1 MKFLRGTFLVQLKSL
16 LLLSGSLLATTSP
29 LFAQTMPLETI
40 TVTGNRGNNAV
51 DIAPTSTPL
60 DAIQPTSV
68 ITQDFIQKNLPMTAN
83 YDEAIKFSPSVFDTA
98 PNGPGLAE
106 SQNISIRGFQ
116 DGQFNVTFDG
126 IPIGDSNDF
135 THHTTSYFAT
145 HDVGQI
151 SVDRGPG
158 TAATIGNAT
167 FGGTVSTLSKAPD
180 SQMGIVPYLMY
191 GSYNTL
197 LYGAEFDSGEIAQTG
212 GTRVMADLE
221 TNTSDGYLTNESQGR
236 LNGFVKIVQPL
247 DANTTLTAVG
257 MYNQVRQNIGLGAT
271 QAQISQFG
279 PNFGLSTDPTKQNFD
294 GYNNDHITSDLEYLD
309 LQSSFGDRWSLDSK
323 IYTYAY
329 YHRGL
334 NGEDPNGEFPNV
346 VSRDG
351 ATTMPGVPGQVLQ
364 NDYRSLGTITRL
376 TKGFNFGDVQA
387 GVWYDHQNNA
397 RALREVNMSIG
408 SLPLNLDDADTG
420 ATNGLDRLLV
430 QNLQTFQPYVQ
441 LDWNVTD
448 ALSLTPGVRYMY
460 FDRSVNAAV
469 NVKTGAAQTYDN
481 TFGTVLPS
489 ISARYTFTPNWTAYA
504 QVAAGALAPNENF
517 FNHNTPGATS
527 LAPEKTWNYQIG
539 TAIQLPDLT
548 LSADAYY
555 IAFTNFITS
564 HVVGGQS
571 VFYNLGGAKYMGL
584 EAEATYMLGD
594 GFSLYANGSLNSA
607 KDNLTHQWLPNAPE
621 TTGVIGGIYSNDGL
635 YASLLGKWV
644 GSRFGDSGQTQGL
657 QPIFTLDGS
666 VSYDLSR
673 MFDGIKQTTIQI
685 QVGNITDTHKII
697 NLAGYTVGAGTPLY
711 WTQPARS
718 VFFSVSKAF

>member
-1 MKFLRGTFLVQLKSL
+1 MKILRRSSL
-16 LLLSGSLLATTSP
+16 LHVLLSSSAILLTAAP
-29 LFAQTMPLETI
+29 VLAQTVPLETI
-40 TVTGNRGNNAV
+40 TINGQRGDNAV
-51 DIAPTSTPL
+51 DIAPGTTPL
-60 DAIQPTSV
+60 DALQPTSV

-145 HDVGQI
+145 HDVGQV

-158 TAATIGNAT
+158 TASTIGNAT
-167 FGGTVSTLSKAPD
+167 FGGTVSTLSKAPTD
-180 SQMGIVPYLMY
+180 QMTINPYLMY

-197 LYGAEFDSGEIAQTG
+197 LYGGEFDSGEIAETG
-212 GTRVMADLE
+212 GTRIMADLQ
-221 TNTSDGYLTNESQGR
+221 TQTSDGYLTNESQAR

-257 MYNQVRQNIGLGAT
+257 MFNHVRQNIGLGETA
-271 QAQISQFG
+271 ADIAHFG
-279 PNFGLSTDPTKQNFD
+279 PNYGLSTDPTQQNYD
-294 GYNNDHITSDLEYLD
+294 GYNNDHITTDLEYLD

-323 IYTYAY
+323 VYTYAY

-346 VSRDG
+346 VSLNG
-351 ATTMPGVPGQVLQ
+351 TTTQTAVPGQVLQ
-364 NDYRSLGTITRL
+364 NDYRSIGTITRL
-376 TKGFNFGDVQA
+376 TKGFSFGDVQA

-397 RALREVNMSIG
+397 RGLHEVDMSAPG
-408 SLPLNLDDADTG
+408 LPLNLDDADTG
-420 ATNGLDRLLV
+420 GVNGVDRALV

-441 LDWNVTD
+441 VDWNVTD
-448 ALSLTPGVRYMY
+448 ALSITPGLRYMY
-460 FDRSVNAAV
+460 FDRSVNAQV
-469 NVKTGAAQTYDN
+469 NVKTEAAQTYDN
-481 TFGTVLPS
+481 TFSTLLPS
-489 ISARYTFTPNWTAYA
+489 ISAHYTFTPNWTAYA

-517 FNHNTPGATS
+517 FNHTTPTTTS
-527 LAPEKTWNYQIG
+527 LAPEKTWNYQTG
-539 TAIQLPDLT
+539 TTIQLPDLT

-555 IAFTNFITS
+555 IAFTNFDAS
-564 HVVGGQS
+564 EVVGGQT
-571 VFYNLGGAKYMGL
+571 VYTNLGGVKYMGL
-584 EAEATYMLGD
+584 EAEATYKIGY
-594 GFSLYANGSLNSA
+594 GFSIYANGSLNSA
-607 KDNLTHQWLPNAPE
+607 KDNITHQWIPNAPE
-621 TTGVIGGIYSNDGL
+621 TTGAIGGIYSNDGL
-635 YASLLGKWV
+635 YASLIGKWV
-644 GSRFGDSGQTQGL
+644 GSRFGDVGQTQGL

-666 VSYDLSR
+666 ASYDLSHI
-673 MFDGIKQTTIQI
+673 FSGIKQTTVQI
-685 QVGNITDTHKII
+685 QVDNITDTTKII

-718 VFFSVSKAF
+718 VFFTIQTSL

>member
-1 MKFLRGTFLVQLKSL
+1 MKLRRRL
-16 LLLSGSLLATTSP
+16 LPILLSSSAILAAAP
-29 LFAQTMPLETI
+29 AAFAQTVPLETI
-40 TVTGNRGNNAV
+40 TINGQRSDAAV
-51 DIAPTSTPL
+51 DLAPGSTPL
-60 DAIQPTSV
+60 EALQPSTV

-145 HDVGQI
+145 HDVGLI

-167 FGGTVSTLSKAPD
+167 FGGTVSVLSKAPTD
-180 SQMGIVPYLMY
+180 QMGLTPYLMY

-197 LYGAEFDSGEIAQTG
+197 LYGAEFDSGEIAETS

-221 TNTSDGYLTNESQGR
+221 TDTSDGYLTNESQGR
-236 LNGFVKIVQPL
+236 LNGYMKIVQPL

-271 QAQISQFG
+271 AAQIAQFG
-279 PNFGLSTDPTKQNFD
+279 PNYGLSTDPTKQNYD
-294 GYNNDHITSDLEYLD
+294 GYNNDNITSDLEYLD

-323 IYTYAY
+323 LYTYAY
-329 YHRGL
+329 FHRGL
-334 NGEDPNGEFPNV
+334 NGEDPNGEFPNT
-346 VSRDG
+346 VSLDG
-351 ATTMPGVPGQVLQ
+351 VTNITAVPGQVLQ
-364 NDYRSLGTITRL
+364 NDYRSFGTITRL
-376 TKGFNFGDVQA
+376 TKAFDFGDVQA
-387 GVWYDHQNNA
+387 GVWYDHQYNA
-397 RALREVNMSIG
+397 RALREVDMSNPG
-408 SLPLNLDDADTG
+408 LPLNLDDADTG
-420 ATNGLDRLLV
+420 ATNGLDRLLT

-441 LDWNVTD
+441 LDWNITD
-448 ALSLTPGVRYMY
+448 ALSITPGLRYMY
-460 FDRSVNAAV
+460 FDRSVDAAV

-481 TFGTVLPS
+481 TFGTLLPS
-489 ISARYTFTPNWTAYA
+489 ISAHYTFTPNWTAYA

-517 FNHNTPGATS
+517 FNHTTPEATS

-539 TAIQLPDLT
+539 TAVELPDLT

-564 HVVGGQS
+564 HSVGGQT

-584 EAEATYMLGD
+584 ETEATYMLGY
-594 GFSLYANGSLNSA
+594 GFSLYANGTLNSA

-621 TTGVIGGIYSNDGL
+621 TTGTIGGIYSEDGF

-644 GSRFGDSGQTQGL
+644 GSRFGDAGQTQGL
-657 QPIFTLDGS
+657 QPVFTLDGS
-666 VSYDLSR
+666 ASYNLSHL
-673 MFDGIKQTTIQI
+673 FDGIKQTTIQV
-685 QVGNITDTHKII
+685 QVDNITDTTKII
-697 NLAGYTVGAGTPLY
+697 NLAGYTVGANTPLY

-718 VFFSVSKAF
+718 VFFTVQTSF

>member
-1 MKFLRGTFLVQLKSL
+1 MRNHCLLRV
-16 LLLSGSLLATTSP
+16 LLSSTAILLVSAP
-29 LFAQTMPLETI
+29 AFAQTVPLETI
-40 TVTGNRGNNAV
+40 TINGQRSNAAV
-51 DIAPTSTPL
+51 DLAPSSTPL
-60 DAIQPTSV
+60 EALQPSSV
-68 ITQDFIQKNLPMTAN
+68 ITQDFITKNLPATAN
-83 YDEAIKFSPSVFDTA
+83 YDEAIKYSASVFDTA

-145 HDVGQI
+145 HDVGEI

-158 TAATIGNAT
+158 TATTIGNAT
-167 FGGTVSTLSKAPD
+167 FGGTVSTLSKAPT
-180 SQMGIVPYLMY
+180 SEMGVNPYLMV

-197 LYGAEFDSGEIAQTG
+197 LYGAEFDSGEIADTG
-212 GTRVMADLE
+212 NTRVLADLQ
-221 TNTSDGYLTNESQGR
+221 TQTSDGYLTNESQAR
-236 LNGFVKIVQPL
+236 LNGYMKIVQPL

-271 QAQISQFG
+271 AAQIAQFG
-279 PNFGLSTDPTKQNFD
+279 PNFGLSNDPTKQNYQ
-294 GYNNDHITSDLEYLD
+294 GYNVDHITTDLEYLD

-323 IYTYAY
+323 VYTYAY
-329 YHRGL
+329 FHRGL

-346 VSRDG
+346 VSLNG
-351 ATTMPGVPGQVLQ
+351 TTLSTAVPGQVLQ
-364 NDYRSLGTITRL
+364 NDYRSIGTITRL
-376 TKGFNFGDVQA
+376 TKGFDFGDLQA

-397 RALREVNMSIG
+397 RALREVVISNPG
-408 SLPLNLDDADTG
+408 LPLNLDDADTG
-420 ATNGLDRLLV
+420 GNNGIDRLLT
-430 QNLQTFQPYVQ
+430 QNLQTVQPYVQ

-448 ALSLTPGVRYMY
+448 ALLLTPGVRYMY
-460 FDRSVNAAV
+460 FDRSVEAPV

-481 TFGTVLPS
+481 TFSTVLPS
-489 ISARYTFTPNWTAYA
+489 ISAHYTFTPNWTAYA

-517 FNHNTPGATS
+517 FNRANPNDTS
-527 LAPEKTWNYQIG
+527 VAPEKTWNYQAG
-539 TAIQLPDLT
+539 TVVQLPDLT

-564 HVVGGQS
+564 HNVGGQTI
-571 VFYNLGGAKYMGL
+571 FYNLGGAKYMGL
-584 EAEATYMLGD
+584 EAEATYMIGG

-621 TTGVIGGIYSNDGL
+621 TTGTIGGIYSNDGL

-666 VSYDLSR
+666 VSYELSHL
-673 MFDGIKQTTIQI
+673 FEGIKQTTV
-685 QVGNITDTHKII
+685 QVQVDNITDTNKII
-697 NLAGYTVGAGTPLY
+697 NLAGYTVSAGTPLY

-718 VFFSVSKAF
+718 VWFTVQTSF

>member
-1 MKFLRGTFLVQLKSL
+1 MTSLRRNSLVSL
-16 LLLSGSLLATTSP
+16 LLSSSAVLLAAP
-29 LFAQTMPLETI
+29 ALAQTVPLETI
-40 TVTGNRGNNAV
+40 TINGQRSDAAV
-51 DIAPTSTPL
+51 DLAPTSTPL
-60 DAIQPTSV
+60 EALQPTSV

-145 HDVGQI
+145 HDVGLV

-167 FGGTVSTLSKAPD
+167 FGGTVSTLSKAPTG
-180 SQMGIVPYLMY
+180 QMGLNPYLMY

-197 LYGAEFDSGEIAQTG
+197 LYGAEFDSGEIEDTG
-212 GTRVMADLE
+212 GTRIMTDLQ
-221 TNTSDGYLTNESQGR
+221 TQTSDGYLTNESQAR

-247 DANTTLTAVG
+247 SANTTLTAVG
-257 MYNQVRQNIGLGAT
+257 MYNQVRQNIGLGET
-271 QAQISQFG
+271 QAQITQFG
-279 PNFGLSTDPTKQNFD
+279 PNYGLSTDPTSQNFD
-294 GYNNDHITSDLEYLD
+294 GYNNDHITTDLEYLD
-309 LQSSFGDRWSLDSK
+309 LQSSFGDRWSLDTK
-323 IYTYAY
+323 LYTYAY
-329 YHRGL
+329 FHRGL

-346 VSRDG
+346 VSLDG
-351 ATTMPGVPGQVLQ
+351 VTNITAVPGQVLQ

-376 TKGFNFGDVQA
+376 TKTFDFGDVQA

-397 RALREVNMSIG
+397 RALREVDMSNPA
-408 SLPLNLDDADTG
+408 LPLNLDDADTG

-448 ALSLTPGVRYMY
+448 ALSITPGLRYMY

-481 TFGTVLPS
+481 TFSTLLPS
-489 ISARYTFTPNWTAYA
+489 ISAHYTFTPNWTAYA

-517 FNHNTPGATS
+517 FNHTTPEATS
-527 LAPEKTWNYQIG
+527 VAPEKTWNYQIG
-539 TAIQLPDLT
+539 STIQLPDLT

-584 EAEATYMLGD
+584 EADATYSIGG

-621 TTGVIGGIYSNDGL
+621 TTGTIGGIYSNDGF
-635 YASLLGKWV
+635 YASLMGKWV

-657 QPIFTLDGS
+657 QPVFTLDGS
-666 VSYDLSR
+666 ASYDLSQL
-673 MFDGIKQTTIQI
+673 FEGIKQTTIQV
-685 QVGNITDTHKII
+685 QVDNITDTTKII

-718 VFFSVSKAF
+718 VFFTIQTSL